1 MRLKWSGINAKGNV
15 LIDLESELFCLAK
28 SPILVQGEHFTPK
41 DELHVTLMG
50 SEHGLILQDKIQHD
64 QTIGK
69 LLEKT
74 FEEIDWSYKQ
84 TGPVHILS
92 RSEEGVVERSVIMLI
107 EMPGVTTFYD
117 QLKAIGL
124 IDLEAPVPP
133 PHVTM
138 YTKNCPLGIGV
149 PSDEALNILS
159 IKILSVNSLNDILGS
174 DHSELD

>member
-1 MRLKWSGINAKGNV
+1 MRLKWPGINAKGNI
-15 LIDLESELFCLAK
+15 LIDLEPESFCLAEI
-28 SPILVQGEHFTPK
+28 PILVQGEHFTPK

-50 SEHGLILQDKIQHD
+50 SEHGLIIQDKIQHD
-64 QTIGK
+64 QTIDK

-92 RSEEGVVERSVIMLI
+92 RSEEGVVEKSVIMLI

-138 YTKNCPLGIGV
+138 YTQNCPLGIGV
-149 PSDEALNILS
+149 PNDDALNTLS
-159 IKILSVNSLNDILGS
+159 GKILPVNSLNNLC
-174 DHSELD
+174 E

>member
-15 LIDLESELFCLAK
+15 LIDLESELFCLAEG
-28 SPILVQGEHFTPK
+28 SILVQGERFTPK

-50 SEHGLILQDKIQHD
+50 SEHGLIIQDKIQHD

-138 YTKNCPLGIGV
+138 YTHNCPLGIGV
-149 PSDEALNILS
+149 PDKKTLNTLS
-159 IKILSVNSLNDILGS
+159 IKSLSVNDLN
-174 DHSELD
+174 ELCND